1 MHLKNIADVEFTKCN
16 NFKLHSI
23 DTKTTMI
30 DESCSCSILLIDD
43 QPYAQGFIGHCL
55 EGSPDIALRYDARAE
70 CAVELARA
78 VNATVVLVDL
88 RMPGTD
94 GFDVITLLRSHP
106 DTEHLPVILLSSE
119 EDAEIKAKA
128 FATGAN
134 DYLVKWPDPREL
146 VARVRY
152 HSAAF
157 IARRQRDEAFVSLRR
172 SQEELAASQ
181 SALHQAQKME
191 AIGQLTGGVAHDFN
205 NVLQIIG
212 GNLQLLKL
220 LGGVS
225 ENARA
230 RIDIALAGVERGA
243 KLSAHLL
250 AFARRQPLQAVVV
263 NPGAVLLSM
272 DEMMRRVLGP
282 RSNIVTDI
290 QDGLW
295 STTVDP
301 SQLNNVI
308 LNLAINARDAMVD
321 GGTLTIRAANVDAS
335 SPELSEVGNSDYVMI
350 EVADTGRG
358 MPPGVL
364 QRAFEPFFTTKPTG
378 QGTGLGLSM
387 AYGFVKQSGG
397 EIVLKSETGKG
408 TSVKIFLLKSATEP
422 VPDEEC
428 APAPLVGGVETILVV
443 EDESDVRNS
452 TVELLSALGYQVL
465 QAEDAASAIAL
476 VDSGAQVDLVFSDVI
491 MPGKVSALEMGEA
504 VMARLPGAQVLF
516 TSGYAEGVLTHEG
529 KLDPGVNLL
538 QKPYSADVLSSRI
551 RHLLRRRRQQHAA
564 NEPQANQA

>member
-1 MHLKNIADVEFTKCN
+1 
-16 NFKLHSI
+16 
-23 DTKTTMI
+23 MI
-30 DESCSCSILLIDD
+30 DDSCSCSILLIDD
-43 QPYAQGFIGHCL
+43 QPYAQDFIGHCL
-55 EGSPDIALRYDARAE
+55 EGCADVALRYDSRAE
-70 CAVELARA
+70 LAVELAREA
-78 VNATVVLVDL
+78 KATVVLVDL
-88 RMPGTD
+88 RMPGVD
-94 GFDVITLLRSHP
+94 GFGVITLLRAHP

-119 EDAEIKAKA
+119 EDADIKAKA

-146 VARVRY
+146 MARVRY

-157 IARRQRDEAFVSLRR
+157 IARLQRDEAFVSLRR

-225 ENARA
+225 DSARA
-230 RIDIALAGVERGA
+230 RIDIALSGVERGA

-263 NPGAVLLSM
+263 NPGTVVRSM

-290 QDGLW
+290 QTGLW

-308 LNLAINARDAMVD
+308 LNLAINARDAMSD
-321 GGTLTIRAANVDAS
+321 GGTLTIRAANVCAG
-335 SPELSEVGNSDYVMI
+335 SPELAEVGNADYVMI
-350 EVADTGRG
+350 EVSDTGRG
-358 MPPGVL
+358 MPPAVL

-397 EIVLKSETGKG
+397 EILLKSEQGQG
-408 TSVKIFLLKSATEP
+408 TSVKIFLLKSASEP
-422 VPDEEC
+422 VAEDEC
-428 APAPLVGGVETILVV
+428 PPAPLVGGVETILVV
-443 EDESDVRNS
+443 EDEEDVRNS

-465 QAEDAASAIAL
+465 EAEDAASAIAM
-476 VDSGAQVDLVFSDVI
+476 VDAGAQLDMVFSDVI
-491 MPGKVSALEMGEA
+491 MPGKVTALEMGEA
-504 VMARLPGAQVLF
+504 IRTRLPGVEVLF

-529 KLDPGVNLL
+529 KLDAGVNLL
-538 QKPYSADVLSSRI
+538 QKPYTADVLSSRI
-551 RHLLRRRRQQHAA
+551 RHLLRRRRQRSSVEQPAS
-564 NEPQANQA
+564 QA